1 MSTKYKKLKNNALT
15 KAKQTRTEQV
25 NAKAKKYNKKIS
37 KSDEAYINGNIRQA
51 SAMRAYGIKQARAK
65 GEEVYGYSKDDVYK
79 ARKNQLTVGKE
90 INKDKAKYLYTN
102 KETTVPGGT
111 REDGSTYDSF
121 TSRKR
126 MLTDDEKTS
135 LSKYGDL
142 YDKNKELKQYKWMDS
157 SKKDAKNLLE
167 HMNTFRMDGM
177 KTAKARAREEK
188 GLGKLKEYG
197 TGLAKD
203 ILIDPLVDTL
213 RVADTVGGSLT
224 GAGLGALENL
234 DNLMKGYELDK
245 DLISNNF
252 KSSIKSSNETGWSK
266 SSSEVLRE
274 REERQFL
281 KDKEYYNNDEIM
293 KKMYGTSD
301 LEQHK
306 KNIEKGTKYAGF
318 IWDIIGDPTDIV
330 NVVGKN
336 LLKNTAKSGK
346 ELLTGTADIS
356 TAFKSKHL
364 DDIFFSSKPYEDL
377 KIFDDSGAGK
387 IHSQLDNAYDRSVAN
402 DVREK
407 VVQKVSTSS
416 QKPFL
421 ASFLDELNNN
431 SLLEG
436 KQLKIDGRT
445 LNKKYTQLKNSVKP
459 YKIQEVNPS
468 FNNPNKYVQEKQYD
482 MFSKDYQNNLD
493 EAYEEGL
500 RKYEDFLDDDLTTDK
515 MTDDMYDYLENN
527 HPNYYKNLTGE
538 SDVIQEHIGNN
549 KEVKWLSDNYTKQ
562 YENIE
567 KKAKKER
574 KFNAKKNE
582 ELEVENAVEQLLNI
596 FDKKKTKVKNSKIR
610 KFEFS
615 SNIKDLS
622 DKIVKGEFTNDDI
635 SQITKK
641 LKGDSITKE
650 VKRQQVNNLLFG
662 GKEVLTKNV
671 TSKNIDELLTSIEEI
686 VSMKNAKDWYNETG
700 EITKFKLSA
709 STRKMLD
716 IPNNKKVTVED
727 LDVDKLVQLLNN
739 KSRSYTDN
747 RYYEKLELLAR
758 VHEYDK
764 IENVR
769 NRVKEID
776 KEFKI
781 LDKKP
786 LSQEVIKAKTDLSK
800 ERKLLKKKIDDRDKH
815 WKQIRD
821 LTENDFDK
829 YISENYNQHMK
840 GMNPY
845 KHNTSKYKE
854 IKNMDNLDGYKEA
867 LDETSIDVA
876 NKLYGDKDKLK
887 KYEDMYDKNYASKF
901 RTQMQEKL
909 DLKYVKLDENSIP
922 KNAKKD
928 YKTLT
933 KTRGTKEAISNI
945 KKLLS
950 EELDLRLNG
959 KTKEASILREDIK
972 FYTNKI
978 RKAGVDDF
986 YWFDEMKKFKSNLI
1000 KQAQKSA
1007 TPSNPLEKLGVTI
1020 NGKTYGK
1027 DLTADELQFQFLRSQ
1042 GAKSLDELFD
1052 LDLPDVARA
1061 GDNTGNEIGNMLRVN
1076 NTPKETPLTK
1086 FRPQSKLPDPKY
1098 KLTKDKDLINL
1109 ETGETKPFFDRHTT
1123 QEEYNE
1129 KIHGGYKQKN
1139 IEEYERLQKYVDN
1152 PDKYGIYD
1160 VMNLMDSMN
1169 IKFDPND
1176 AESMDKALNKFFW
1189 IIEKKGI
1196 VPSNMKNVPQPN
1208 KSVKD
1213 MRNLPTNELK
1223 QLSDETK
1230 ELVDNPMSLV
1240 ENRALQDRNRDEIID
1255 NARKMYERQDKES
1268 LFDRLFQQVDT
1279 KEKMKGV
1286 KPLFEQVDEYVNSSE
1301 GLKQYYTNLAKND
1314 EVIKQLELANKGINP
1329 NAKPNKSVFDKLN
1342 KNQYSKQVNKDIDK
1356 LTKDRAELKNI
1367 DKLIGERI
1375 TPQMVEEVG
1384 NKISKSLDDIKIDGD
1399 PITPEIRSEMT
1410 KEIHK
1415 YIDETLSRYS
1425 REEQEAIYEGLF
1437 QKLETIE
1444 TNKNRKPI
1452 YEEVDDYL
1460 NSLEGLN
1467 KYYSNQEINSNVIK
1481 KLNLANKGIDVN
1493 KATTNK
1499 TILDKMAKQ
1508 MNKHQ
1513 FDPKTKR
1520 NYEEVV
1526 RQAIERGDID
1536 ERIAERLTSE
1546 MLEKVSNSKVN
1557 WGDIK
1562 TKRELD
1568 IEKQIESTKKIH
1580 SKIDELNEQYKT
1592 DDFGVVKEKKNFFDK
1607 VFNKNKS
1614 IDKPVVEDDLNTQS
1628 LGKMIEDDVEKFS
1641 KEIKEKNNFFK
1652 KMFQENN
1659 GEKLG
1664 YEDNE
1669 IYNVYKRWLNSY
1681 KKGHTVYNPG
1691 WHVQNYFQNKGQNYL
1706 ALGMDAFAPQ
1716 TKAKNLLHEIKGK
1729 SNKAQD
1735 SYGKYSKNEIIDFIK
1750 QNGVVDGLGEDVISS
1765 NGIFPKLETSID
1777 NSDFMKKLGES
1788 EQTARLHHF
1797 LTQLE
1802 RGKSM
1807 EESLKSVND
1816 TLFDYSKKTNLDKVI
1831 SDFVDPFWVFHKNNA
1846 KLIGKSAIKNS
1857 DKFSRL
1863 DRGLRNLGKPGEDG
1877 KRGTGHKFVDD
1888 VNKDEYEYRY
1898 KQQILPDAR
1907 ESLSISDG
1915 DIENKLNPLLQL
1927 AMKHSKGEGNF
1938 GNKIVD
1944 GEANWGEITKD
1955 EAIKEALLDVNPFMP
1970 QLVKFINNATDK
1982 KDRAESGKQS
1992 EETSNKQILHDFITF
2007 ITGNKGNYYRQY

>member
-15 KAKQTRTEQV
+15 KAKQTRIEQV
-25 NAKAKKYNKKIS
+25 NAKAKKYNKKVS

-102 KETTVPGGT
+102 KKTTVPGGT
-111 REDGSTYDSF
+111 RKDGSTYDSF

-142 YDKNKELKQYKWMDS
+142 YDKNKESKQYKWMDS

-167 HMNTFRMDGM
+167 HMNTFRMDGI

-197 TGLAKD
+197 TGLVKD

-431 SLLEG
+431 SPLEG

-445 LNKKYTQLKNSVKP
+445 LNKKYTQLKNP
-459 YKIQEVNPS
+459 YEYNKIPELDPS
-468 FNNPNKYVQEKQYD
+468 YGKRDNNSHQFSIFDSYLEKVDISKNPNDSDIAFKNKMLEEINSKLIKDATPKYNNYD
-482 MFSKDYQNNLD
+482 LGSENFNSDYVRKPDPELKTGRYKYDNGVRNNINYDNELYD
-493 EAYEEGL
+493 KVKEYE
-500 RKYEDFLDDDLTTDK
+500 RMIDNSDDKTTDLI
-515 MTDDMYDYLENN
+515 YDYLEENE
-527 HPNYYKNLTGE
+527 PEVYARLMDG
-538 SDVIQEHIGNN
+538 SDLVDEIIGAG
-549 KEVKWLSDNYTKQ
+549 VKKTLINDNYTKQ
-562 YENIE
+562 FQEIE

-574 KFNAKKNE
+574 KFDAKKNE

-622 DKIVKGEFTNDDI
+622 DKIIKGEFTNDDI

-641 LKGDSITKE
+641 LKGDSIAKE

-686 VSMKNAKDWYNETG
+686 VGMKNAKDWYNETG

-887 KYEDMYDKNYASKF
+887 KYEDMYDKKYASKF
-901 RTQMQEKL
+901 RTEVQEKL
-909 DLKYVKLDENSIP
+909 GLEYVKLDENSIP

-928 YKTLT
+928 YKTLMRT
-933 KTRGTKEAISNI
+933 KGTKEAISNI

-950 EELDLRLNG
+950 EEMDLRLSG

-972 FYTNKI
+972 FYTNKM

-986 YWFDEMKKFKSNLI
+986 YWFDEMKKFKSDLI
-1000 KQAQKSA
+1000 KQTNKSN
-1007 TPSNPLEKLGVTI
+1007 TPSNPLEKFGLTI
-1020 NGKTYGK
+1020 NGKTYGQ
-1027 DLTADELQFQFLRSQ
+1027 DLNADELQFQFLRSQ
-1042 GAKSLDELFD
+1042 GAKTLDELFE
-1052 LDLPDVARA
+1052 LDMPDVTRA
-1061 GDNTGNEIGNMLRVN
+1061 GDNIGNEIGSMLRPNKQVKESPIQMLGNVITNPGKLNDPFASDFEIFNNSLNELDNKKVLNNVKKEVKKVEKPSSEEIDKILSKYSDVN
-1076 NTPKETPLTK
+1076 TERLNLKDVPLDMSKYPGVNEDGVVEEILNNSPKSIL
-1086 FRPQSKLPDPKY
+1086 
-1098 KLTKDKDLINL
+1098 
-1109 ETGETKPFFDRHTT
+1109 
-1123 QEEYNE
+1123 E
-1129 KIHGGYKQKN
+1129 KI
-1139 IEEYERLQKYVDN
+1139 
-1152 PDKYGIYD
+1152 
-1160 VMNLMDSMN
+1160 
-1169 IKFDPND
+1169 
-1176 AESMDKALNKFFW
+1176 
-1189 IIEKKGI
+1189 
-1196 VPSNMKNVPQPN
+1196 
-1208 KSVKD
+1208 
-1213 MRNLPTNELK
+1213 PTNKLK
-1223 QLSDETK
+1223 T
-1230 ELVDNPMSLV
+1230 
-1240 ENRALQDRNRDEIID
+1240 
-1255 NARKMYERQDKES
+1255 
-1268 LFDRLFQQVDT
+1268 
-1279 KEKMKGV
+1279 
-1286 KPLFEQVDEYVNSSE
+1286 
-1301 GLKQYYTNLAKND
+1301 
-1314 EVIKQLELANKGINP
+1314 
-1329 NAKPNKSVFDKLN
+1329 
-1342 KNQYSKQVNKDIDK
+1342 
-1356 LTKDRAELKNI
+1356 
-1367 DKLIGERI
+1367 
-1375 TPQMVEEVG
+1375 
-1384 NKISKSLDDIKIDGD
+1384 
-1399 PITPEIRSEMT
+1399 
-1410 KEIHK
+1410 
-1415 YIDETLSRYS
+1415 
-1425 REEQEAIYEGLF
+1425 
-1437 QKLETIE
+1437 
-1444 TNKNRKPI
+1444 
-1452 YEEVDDYL
+1452 
-1460 NSLEGLN
+1460 
-1467 KYYSNQEINSNVIK
+1467 
-1481 KLNLANKGIDVN
+1481 
-1493 KATTNK
+1493 
-1499 TILDKMAKQ
+1499 
-1508 MNKHQ
+1508 
-1513 FDPKTKR
+1513 
-1520 NYEEVV
+1520 
-1526 RQAIERGDID
+1526 
-1536 ERIAERLTSE
+1536 
-1546 MLEKVSNSKVN
+1546 
-1557 WGDIK
+1557 
-1562 TKRELD
+1562 
-1568 IEKQIESTKKIH
+1568 
-1580 SKIDELNEQYKT
+1580 
-1592 DDFGVVKEKKNFFDK
+1592 
-1607 VFNKNKS
+1607 
-1614 IDKPVVEDDLNTQS
+1614 
-1628 LGKMIEDDVEKFS
+1628 
-1641 KEIKEKNNFFK
+1641 KEKNNFFN

-1669 IYNVYKRWLNSY
+1669 IYNAYKRWLNSY

-1863 DRGLRNLGKPGEDG
+1863 DRGLRNLGEPGEDG
-1877 KRGTGHKFVDD
+1877 KRGTGYKFVDD

-1955 EAIKEALLDVNPFMP
+1955 EAVKEALLDVNPFMP

-2007 ITGNKGNYYRQY
+2007 ITGNKGNYYRQH

>member
-15 KAKQTRTEQV
+15 KAKQTRIEQV
-25 NAKAKKYNKKIS
+25 NAKAKKYNKKVS

-102 KETTVPGGT
+102 KKTTVPGGT
-111 REDGSTYDSF
+111 RKDGSTYDSF

-142 YDKNKELKQYKWMDS
+142 YDKNKESKQYKWMDS

-177 KTAKARAREEK
+177 KTANVRAREEK

-364 DDIFFSSKPYEDL
+364 DDIFSSSKPYEDL
-377 KIFDDSGAGK
+377 KIFDDNVTNK
-387 IHSQLDNAYDRSVAN
+387 INNQLDNGYNRAVSN
-402 DVREK
+402 DVK
-407 VVQKVSTSS
+407 VKVKEKVSTNPQTPLLSS
-416 QKPFL
+416 Y
-421 ASFLDELNNN
+421 LDELDNNLEDKKRISDILHSYDGGDVN
-431 SLLEG
+431 EYLEMLDELDDDTYYKVVDMAEKHNPWLYKQMIEGADDIDEMAYDDKVNKLINDSYTKTDDKYTNTKSLRKLSNIPEANGKSLLENYNEFNKLRIG
-436 KQLKIDGRT
+436 KTYDEIAPRMSVSETKSIFKERLDSFMSLSKDADPIMIESVIKRINNIIEEDTPSYKKAEMLNKMLFGKEDIIRANIPEKT
-445 LNKKYTQLKNSVKP
+445 LNDVLEYMSNNLTLTLADKMGDTTADLLRNGTKQTEDIYNHKGLLKLEDKNAMFAPSATD
-459 YKIQEVNPS
+459 IQYEQKMSDIASYLGV
-468 FNNPNKYVQEKQYD
+468 PNKASLTVPR
-482 MFSKDYQNNLD
+482 D
-493 EAYEEGL
+493 ELKAL
-500 RKYEDFLDDDLTTDK
+500 RKKRVLTTD
-515 MTDDMYDYLENN
+515 E
-527 HPNYYKNLTGE
+527 YYKLQDLE
-538 SDVIQEHIGNN
+538 QQIKKWDDLYKDVANMGDEYAEYSYKKYGKNN
-549 KEVKWLSDNYTKQ
+549 PLDG
-562 YENIE
+562 
-567 KKAKKER
+567 
-574 KFNAKKNE
+574 FN
-582 ELEVENAVEQLLNI
+582 
-596 FDKKKTKVKNSKIR
+596 
-610 KFEFS
+610 
-615 SNIKDLS
+615 
-622 DKIVKGEFTNDDI
+622 KIVQEQADI
-635 SQITKK
+635 KRTEK
-641 LKGDSITKE
+641 LTSHDIE
-650 VKRQQVNNLLFG
+650 QQV
-662 GKEVLTKNV
+662 
-671 TSKNIDELLTSIEEI
+671 IDELKELDVKDITQDEI
-686 VSMKNAKDWYNETG
+686 DELVNARTKEYYDEMNKYNAKDPHKKSKTKPLKLKELEEKALRAQVSILRKQLNLPEVKAPNVKVKLTKGQKLRDLPPVKESLKNLRSVIEKEVDYMYKNPQSYSSVEKAFKQIKTDYVNTLRQMGVPDDKYFHKVKALQDELKATFENGIKSDSPLVKMDLQRLARRISETFD
-700 EITKFKLSA
+700 EINNIV
-709 STRKMLD
+709 LD
-716 IPNNKKVTVED
+716 NISEETP
-727 LDVDKLVQLLNN
+727 
-739 KSRSYTDN
+739 
-747 RYYEKLELLAR
+747 LELLG
-758 VHEYDK
+758 D
-764 IENVR
+764 
-769 NRVKEID
+769 VKTE
-776 KEFKI
+776 
-781 LDKKP
+781 L
-786 LSQEVIKAKTDLSK
+786 VKATNPF
-800 ERKLLKKKIDDRDKH
+800 DR
-815 WKQIRD
+815 
-821 LTENDFDK
+821 F
-829 YISENYNQHMK
+829 M
-840 GMNPY
+840 
-845 KHNTSKYKE
+845 
-854 IKNMDNLDGYKEA
+854 
-867 LDETSIDVA
+867 
-876 NKLYGDKDKLK
+876 
-887 KYEDMYDKNYASKF
+887 
-901 RTQMQEKL
+901 
-909 DLKYVKLDENSIP
+909 
-922 KNAKKD
+922 
-928 YKTLT
+928 
-933 KTRGTKEAISNI
+933 
-945 KKLLS
+945 
-950 EELDLRLNG
+950 
-959 KTKEASILREDIK
+959 
-972 FYTNKI
+972 NKI
-978 RKAGVDDF
+978 NT
-986 YWFDEMKKFKSNLI
+986 KSNL
-1000 KQAQKSA
+1000 
-1007 TPSNPLEKLGVTI
+1007 
-1020 NGKTYGK
+1020 
-1027 DLTADELQFQFLRSQ
+1027 
-1042 GAKSLDELFD
+1042 
-1052 LDLPDVARA
+1052 
-1061 GDNTGNEIGNMLRVN
+1061 
-1076 NTPKETPLTK
+1076 
-1086 FRPQSKLPDPKY
+1086 RPQSKLPDPKY

-1109 ETGETKPFFDRHTT
+1109 ETGETKPFFDRNTT
-1123 QEEYNE
+1123 LEEYNE
-1129 KIHGGYKQKN
+1129 KIYGGYKQQN
-1139 IEEYERLQKYVDN
+1139 IEEFERLQTYVNNPEKYS
-1152 PDKYGIYD
+1152 IYD
-1160 VMNLMDSMN
+1160 VMNLMETMN
-1169 IKFDPND
+1169 IKFNPND
-1176 AESMDKALNKFFW
+1176 TKSMDNALNKFFW

-1196 VPSNMKNVPQPN
+1196 VPKQTQEITPKTV
-1208 KSVKD
+1208 KS
-1213 MRNLPTNELK
+1213 MRNIPKAKLK
-1223 QLSDETK
+1223 KLSNETK
-1230 ELVDNPMSLV
+1230 DIVDNPMDLI
-1240 ENRALQDRNRDEIID
+1240 ENRALQDVSRDEIID
-1255 NARKMYERQDKES
+1255 NARKLYEREEKTS
-1268 LFDRLFQQVDT
+1268 MFDRLFQQLET
-1279 KEKMKGV
+1279 KEKMNGFT
-1286 KPLFEQVDEYVNSSE
+1286 PLYKQVDEYS
-1301 GLKQYYTNLAKND
+1301 
-1314 EVIKQLELANKGINP
+1314 
-1329 NAKPNKSVFDKLN
+1329 
-1342 KNQYSKQVNKDIDK
+1342 
-1356 LTKDRAELKNI
+1356 
-1367 DKLIGERI
+1367 
-1375 TPQMVEEVG
+1375 
-1384 NKISKSLDDIKIDGD
+1384 
-1399 PITPEIRSEMT
+1399 
-1410 KEIHK
+1410 
-1415 YIDETLSRYS
+1415 
-1425 REEQEAIYEGLF
+1425 
-1437 QKLETIE
+1437 
-1444 TNKNRKPI
+1444 
-1452 YEEVDDYL
+1452 

-1467 KYYSNQEINSNVIK
+1467 KYYSNLAKNDEVIE
-1481 KLNLANKGIDVN
+1481 KLNLAKKGINPNKVTSNNDV
-1493 KATTNK
+1493 
-1499 TILDKMAKQ
+1499 LQKMSNQ
-1508 MNKHQ
+1508 MNKAQ
-1513 FDPKTKR
+1513 YSSSTNR
-1520 NYEEVV
+1520 NYEQLV

-1568 IEKQIESTKKIH
+1568 VEKQIESTKKIH

-1592 DDFGVVKEKKNFFDK
+1592 DDFGVIKEKKNFFDK

-1641 KEIKEKNNFFK
+1641 KEIKEKNNFFN

-1669 IYNVYKRWLNSY
+1669 IYNAYKRWLNSY

-1777 NSDFMKKLGES
+1777 NSGFMKKLGES

-1863 DRGLRNLGKPGEDG
+1863 DRGLRNLGEPGEDG

-2007 ITGNKGNYYRQY
+2007 ITGNKGNYYRQH

>member
-102 KETTVPGGT
+102 KKTTVPGGT
-111 REDGSTYDSF
+111 RKDGSTYDSF

-142 YDKNKELKQYKWMDS
+142 YDNNKESKQYKWMDS

-330 NVVGKN
+330 NVAGKN

-431 SLLEG
+431 SPLEG

-445 LNKKYTQLKNSVKP
+445 LNKKYTQLKNPVEP
-459 YKIQEVNPS
+459 YKVQEVNPS

-574 KFNAKKNE
+574 KFDAKKNE

-615 SNIKDLS
+615 HNIKDLS

-800 ERKLLKKKIDDRDKH
+800 EKKLLKKKIDDRDKH

-867 LDETSIDVA
+867 LDETSSIRR
-876 NKLYGDKDKLK
+876 NQKLT
-887 KYEDMYDKNYASKF
+887 YDDIRDEVLHEIKNYSEHKGVN
-901 RTQMQEKL
+901 
-909 DLKYVKLDENSIP
+909 YS
-922 KNAKKD
+922 KKD
-928 YKTLT
+928 INDLVNTRWEDYKNSL
-933 KTRGTKEAISNI
+933 SDM
-945 KKLLS
+945 KKS
-950 EELDLRLNG
+950 
-959 KTKEASILREDIK
+959 EDIQNRNA
-972 FYTNKI
+972 TNVYNPK
-978 RKAGVDDF
+978 KGMDDLSQSPRLEQENLESVGE
-986 YWFDEMKKFKSNLI
+986 FDFKLSNQI
-1000 KQAQKSA
+1000 
-1007 TPSNPLEKLGVTI
+1007 
-1020 NGKTYGK
+1020 
-1027 DLTADELQFQFLRSQ
+1027 
-1042 GAKSLDELFD
+1042 KSLRKQLN
-1052 LDLPDVARA
+1052 LP
-1061 GDNTGNEIGNMLRVN
+1061 NI
-1076 NTPKETPLTK
+1076 TP
-1086 FRPQSKLPDPKY
+1086 PKAKI
-1098 KLTKDKDLINL
+1098 KLTKGQKLHEIPPAKDSLKGL
-1109 ETGETKPFFDRHTT
+1109 RS
-1123 QEEYNE
+1123 
-1129 KIHGGYKQKN
+1129 
-1139 IEEYERLQKYVDN
+1139 V
-1152 PDKYGIYD
+1152 
-1160 VMNLMDSMN
+1160 
-1169 IKFDPND
+1169 
-1176 AESMDKALNKFFW
+1176 
-1189 IIEKKGI
+1189 IEKELDFMNKKPNEYAGMEQAFKEIKKSYVNTLRQIGI
-1196 VPSNMKNVPQPN
+1196 RDEQYFHK
-1208 KSVKD
+1208 VK
-1213 MRNLPTNELK
+1213 
-1223 QLSDETK
+1223 
-1230 ELVDNPMSLV
+1230 
-1240 ENRALQDRNRDEIID
+1240 ALQDDLKLYYQTLKEPKKVKSDSPLVKMNLQALARRISETFDELDNVVID
-1255 NARKMYERQDKES
+1255 SVKES
-1268 LFDRLFQQVDT
+1268 PIQMLGDVITNPGKLNDPFASDFEIFNNSLNELDNKKVLNNVK
-1279 KEKMKGV
+1279 KEV
-1286 KPLFEQVDEYVNSSE
+1286 KKVEKPSSE
-1301 GLKQYYTNLAKND
+1301 EIDKILSKYSDVNTERLNLEDVPLDMSKYPGVNED
-1314 EVIKQLELANKGINP
+1314 GVVEEILNNFPKSILEKIP
-1329 NAKPNKSVFDKLN
+1329 TNKS
-1342 KNQYSKQVNKDIDK
+1342 
-1356 LTKDRAELKNI
+1356 
-1367 DKLIGERI
+1367 
-1375 TPQMVEEVG
+1375 
-1384 NKISKSLDDIKIDGD
+1384 
-1399 PITPEIRSEMT
+1399 
-1410 KEIHK
+1410 
-1415 YIDETLSRYS
+1415 
-1425 REEQEAIYEGLF
+1425 
-1437 QKLETIE
+1437 
-1444 TNKNRKPI
+1444 
-1452 YEEVDDYL
+1452 
-1460 NSLEGLN
+1460 
-1467 KYYSNQEINSNVIK
+1467 
-1481 KLNLANKGIDVN
+1481 
-1493 KATTNK
+1493 K
-1499 TILDKMAKQ
+1499 T
-1508 MNKHQ
+1508 
-1513 FDPKTKR
+1513 
-1520 NYEEVV
+1520 
-1526 RQAIERGDID
+1526 
-1536 ERIAERLTSE
+1536 
-1546 MLEKVSNSKVN
+1546 
-1557 WGDIK
+1557 
-1562 TKRELD
+1562 
-1568 IEKQIESTKKIH
+1568 
-1580 SKIDELNEQYKT
+1580 
-1592 DDFGVVKEKKNFFDK
+1592 
-1607 VFNKNKS
+1607 
-1614 IDKPVVEDDLNTQS
+1614 
-1628 LGKMIEDDVEKFS
+1628 
-1641 KEIKEKNNFFK
+1641 KEKNNFFN

-1681 KKGHTVYNPG
+1681 KKSHTVYNPG

-1706 ALGMDAFAPQ
+1706 ELGMDAFAPQ

-1735 SYGKYSKNEIIDFIK
+1735 TYGKYSKNEIIDFIK
-1750 QNGVVDGLGEDVISS
+1750 QNGVVDGLGEDVINS

-1777 NSDFMKKLGES
+1777 NSGFMKKLGES

-1863 DRGLRNLGKPGEDG
+1863 DRGLRNLGEPGEDG

-1907 ESLSISDG
+1907 ESLNISDG

-1927 AMKHSKGEGNF
+1927 AIKHSKGEGNF

-1970 QLVKFINNATDK
+1970 QLVKFINNAIDK
-1982 KDRAESGKQS
+1982 KDRSESGKQS

-2007 ITGNKGNYYRQY
+2007 ITGNKGNYYRQH